1 MMQYHEIST
10 TFQTKN
16 NIVVKAGDA
25 LTELKYLPDKQFK
38 LIVSSP
44 PYNIGKEYEK
54 QIALNHYLEWQ

>member
-25 LTELKYLPDKQFK
+25 LTELKYLPDK
-38 LIVSSP
+38 
-44 PYNIGKEYEK
+44 
-54 QIALNHYLEWQ
+54 